1 MGEREKVSLP
11 YLLHKKDVNE
21 QISMLTAYDYPAA
34 RLIDEAGIDII
45 LVGDSA
51 AMTVMGYSST
61 LPVTMAEMLHH
72 CKMVSR
78 GSNYA
83 FLVGDMPFMSYQ
95 AGISEAI
102 MNAGRFLKEGA
113 MEAVKLE
120 GGQSITATVKA
131 INESGIPV
139 MGHIGLT
146 PQSVMKIGG
155 YIVQG
160 RTAESAEMLI
170 ADALALQDAGCF
182 AIVLEA
188 IPAAVAAIITQKL
201 SIPTIG
207 IGAGRYCNGQ
217 VLVFHDILGFGN
229 QSTPKFVK
237 QYANLEK
244 TIREALRSYRQDV
257 ETGKFPTDAHTYKMD
272 KKELRKIKNK

>member
-1 MGEREKVSLP
+1 
-11 YLLHKKDVNE
+11 
-21 QISMLTAYDYPAA
+21 
-34 RLIDEAGIDII
+34 
-45 LVGDSA
+45 
-51 AMTVMGYSST
+51 
-61 LPVTMAEMLHH
+61 
-72 CKMVSR
+72 
-78 GSNYA
+78 
-83 FLVGDMPFMSYQ
+83 
-95 AGISEAI
+95 
-102 MNAGRFLKEGA
+102 
-113 MEAVKLE
+113 
-120 GGQSITATVKA
+120 
-131 INESGIPV
+131 
-139 MGHIGLT
+139 
-146 PQSVMKIGG
+146 
-155 YIVQG
+155 
-160 RTAESAEMLI
+160 
-170 ADALALQDAGCF
+170 
-182 AIVLEA
+182 LEA